1 MQADR
6 IPEAGRPKGQT
17 LDPKPNSIPPD
28 FTSPPTNETLVNA
41 TLSGLTNPIAG
52 ALLATPLQLIA
63 EPRKATSERCCEA
76 VSGPRPEGRDM
87 VALRWA
93 IGLKWLPQRLLD
105 VLHDFLRITELI
117 EVIDEFPFAA
127 GSDQIGESRVIH

>member
-1 MQADR
+1 MSKLQRAS
-6 IPEAGRPKGQT
+6 Q
-17 LDPKPNSIPPD
+17 
-28 FTSPPTNETLVNA
+28 
-41 TLSGLTNPIAG
+41 
-52 ALLATPLQLIA
+52 ATPLQLIA

-127 GSDQIGESRVIH
+127 GSDQIGESRVIHRIVIRFFCRILGNLVKRSISFRSFGDLRFGTGQS